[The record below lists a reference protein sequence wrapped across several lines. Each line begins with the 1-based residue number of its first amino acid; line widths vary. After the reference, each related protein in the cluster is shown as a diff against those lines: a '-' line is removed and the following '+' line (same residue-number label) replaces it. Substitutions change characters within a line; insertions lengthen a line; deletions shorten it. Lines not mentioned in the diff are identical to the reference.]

1 MNLRQKLQKIYNE
14 TLQQKHQQKPIE
26 KQKSISVKQREK
38 ESKEWVEKILTPYL
52 LKHANEGRIKIRQN
66 ILSIQNMRDPMYL
79 IAIEKTGVTIVTFGR
94 NYIGLSWD

>member
-14 TLQQKHQQKPIE
+14 KHQQKPIE

-52 LKHANEGRIKIRQN
+52 LKHANEGRIKIREN
-66 ILSIQNMRDPMYL
+66 ILSIQKMRDPMYL

>member
-14 TLQQKHQQKPIE
+14 KHQQKPIE

-79 IAIEKTGVTIVTFGR
+79 IAIEDTGVTIVTYGR